1 MSTLEIIFG
10 LNSLSAL
17 LSTSPKSVEQ
27 LIIDKKRSDKRV
39 QTIIDLAKAA
49 NTTISYED
57 RARLDELSH
66 GGNHQGVVAR
76 CRLPSTQDEGL
87 IDSIVEQN
95 DQPLFLLL
103 DGVQDPHNLGA
114 CLRTADAVGVS
125 AVIIPKD
132 RAVSINS
139 TVVKVASGAAYAV
152 PVVSVTNL
160 SRTIRHMQE
169 LGVWFVG
176 TDGDATESLYEV
188 KLTGPIAIVMGAE
201 GSGLR
206 RLTKELC
213 DFLVKLPMVGTVES
227 LNVSVATGVCLYEA
241 LRQRS
246 AENSADKT
254 AK

>member
-1 MSTLEIIFG
+1 MSNLEIIFG

-17 LSTSPKSVEQ
+17 LSSNPGCIAQ
-27 LIIDKKRSDKRV
+27 LFIDKKRSDKRI
-39 QTIIDLAKAA
+39 QTIVDLARVA
-49 NTTISYED
+49 NTTVSFED
-57 RARLDELSH
+57 RARLDELSQ
-66 GGNHQGVVAR
+66 GGNHQGAVAR
-76 CRLPSTQDEGL
+76 CQLPATQDEGL
-87 IDSIVEQN
+87 IDSIIAQN
-95 DQPLFLLL
+95 EETLFLLL

-132 RAVSINS
+132 RAASINS
-139 TVVKVASGAAYAV
+139 TVVKVASGAAYTV
-152 PVVSVTNL
+152 PVVSVTNV

-176 TDGDATESLYEV
+176 TDGEATETLYEV
-188 KLTGPIAIVMGAE
+188 KLTGSIALVMGAE

-213 DFLVKLPMVGTVES
+213 DFLVKLPMVGSVES

-246 AENSADKT
+246 AK
-254 AK
+254 